1 MRKIKLSS
9 KAKTLEKLSKLIR
22 YAKVLPLL
30 RFSVSS
36 YKKDKYK
43 IINKIKEKFSGK
55 VIIRSSS
62 ISEDSYEKSNAGK
75 FVSVLDVNV
84 NNHDDI
90 KKSIEKVIKSFG
102 KQNNNNDEFFVQT
115 MLKDVNMSGVIFS
128 CDIDT
133 LSQYFIINY
142 DQRI

>member
-133 LSQYFIINY
+133 LSQYFIL
-142 DQRI
+142 